1 MINIA
6 LITKP
11 EAPSITGQSMPWK
24 KNAAMGSQGQADAPY
39 QVPCRI
45 KIFLAVQ

>member
-11 EAPSITGQSMPWK
+11 EAPSITGQNMLYK
-24 KNAAMGSQGQADAPY
+24 KNTAMGSQAQADAPY
-39 QVPCRI
+39 QVHCRI